1 MRIALGIEMFIHIL
15 QHVLDAYLLAVTHT
29 PNGIEGEAL
38 GDTRLKD
45 KHSCSARSADKIG
58 SFWIE
63 RGNGFGEYAV
73 VMTVEQTY
81 AVGAYQRTLVLLASV
96 KYFLLHFCTF
106 LGLFA
111 KAGRDDDKGAYLLF
125 ARQIVHIVGTETGG
139 HHQYGHIGRGDV
151 ADVVE
156 CLHALH
162 LVFLRVDDAQA
173 GVSLGRKSACRRKGK
188 SAFDKI
194 TN

>member
-1 MRIALGIEMFIHIL
+1 MRIALSIEMFVHVL

-45 KHSCSARSADKIG
+45 KHSRSARTADEIG

-63 RGNGFGEYAV
+63 RGNGFGKYAV

-81 AVGAYQRTLVLLASV
+81 TIGAYQRTLILLTSV
-96 KYFLLHFCTF
+96 KNFLLHFCTF

-111 KAGRDDDKGAYLLF
+111 KAG
-125 ARQIVHIVGTETGG
+125 
-139 HHQYGHIGRGDV
+139 
-151 ADVVE
+151 
-156 CLHALH
+156 
-162 LVFLRVDDAQA
+162 
-173 GVSLGRKSACRRKGK
+173 
-188 SAFDKI
+188 
-194 TN
+194 